1 MKFASWNVNSLRVRL
16 DQVKEWVIKNKPD
29 VLGLQETKMI
39 DDNFPINEFLDI
51 GYKSIFNGQPTY
63 NGVALLSLK
72 KPLNI
77 SKDIAGFED
86 PQKRFISA
94 SYGNIRVI
102 NLYIPNGQSIDSDK
116 YTYKLQWLKE
126 LTKLIKKE
134 SNNHKYTLLI
144 GDFNI
149 APENIDVHDFKIWD
163 GLVTCSNLERE
174 ALKKILNLGFKDT
187 YRNLNK
193 NTQSFSWWDYRAGSF
208 RKNNGLRID
217 LLLASEDLMKKC
229 INSTIDM
236 EPRKLER
243 PSDHAPVYAEF
254 NI

>member
-86 PQKRFISA
+86 PQKRFI
-94 SYGNIRVI
+94 V
-102 NLYIPNGQSIDSDK
+102 
-116 YTYKLQWLKE
+116 
-126 LTKLIKKE
+126 KK
-134 SNNHKYTLLI
+134 
-144 GDFNI
+144 
-149 APENIDVHDFKIWD
+149 
-163 GLVTCSNLERE
+163 
-174 ALKKILNLGFKDT
+174 
-187 YRNLNK
+187 
-193 NTQSFSWWDYRAGSF
+193 
-208 RKNNGLRID
+208 
-217 LLLASEDLMKKC
+217 
-229 INSTIDM
+229 
-236 EPRKLER
+236 
-243 PSDHAPVYAEF
+243 
-254 NI
+254 